1 MTRAAELA
9 DYFGKRTKESV
20 EAIKRSVYF
29 GGSMSLSEGLHV
41 ERTEFLQTDQSE
53 AGQELMLQYLSD
65 TASTGELPL
74 YRPDTYAQALEAG
87 RVPRGR
93 CDQRGGEEVSTAQ
106 PITRHDV
113 SFTSGED
120 TCAAWLY
127 LPTGA
132 TSPPVVILGHGLG
145 ATREMR
151 LDAFAERFAQAGIA
165 ALAFTYRHFGDSS
178 GQPRQL
184 LSIKRQLAD
193 WDAAIAWVKKRRD
206 LDGNRIAVWGSS
218 FGGGHSITVASRHPE
233 LKAAV
238 AQCPFT
244 DGLASALALGP
255 TESLKVLPSVAKDF
269 ASMVLRRPPATI
281 PLAGPPGSL
290 ALMNAPDA
298 LPGYEA
304 LLPPKT
310 TFRNEVA
317 ARVAPTIATYR
328 PGRVA
333 KKIMVP
339 ILFCVSD
346 IDSVTPPAQ
355 TLRYARTAPRGEIKR
370 YNAGHFAFYL
380 GEPFEALVRDQVEF
394 LTRQLQPVTSAPPPS
409 P

>member
-1 MTRAAELA
+1 
-9 DYFGKRTKESV
+9 
-20 EAIKRSVYF
+20 
-29 GGSMSLSEGLHV
+29 
-41 ERTEFLQTDQSE
+41 
-53 AGQELMLQYLSD
+53 
-65 TASTGELPL
+65 
-74 YRPDTYAQALEAG
+74 
-87 RVPRGR
+87 
-93 CDQRGGEEVSTAQ
+93 
-106 PITRHDV
+106 
-113 SFTSGED
+113 
-120 TCAAWLY
+120 
-127 LPTGA
+127 
-132 TSPPVVILGHGLG
+132 
-145 ATREMR
+145 
-151 LDAFAERFAQAGIA
+151 
-165 ALAFTYRHFGDSS
+165 
-178 GQPRQL
+178 
-184 LSIKRQLAD
+184 
-193 WDAAIAWVKKRRD
+193 
-206 LDGNRIAVWGSS
+206 
-218 FGGGHSITVASRHPE
+218 
-233 LKAAV
+233 
-238 AQCPFT
+238 
-244 DGLASALALGP
+244 
-255 TESLKVLPSVAKDF
+255 
-269 ASMVLRRPPATI
+269 MVLRRPPATI

-290 ALMNAPDA
+290 ALMSAPDA

-304 LLPPKT
+304 LLPPET